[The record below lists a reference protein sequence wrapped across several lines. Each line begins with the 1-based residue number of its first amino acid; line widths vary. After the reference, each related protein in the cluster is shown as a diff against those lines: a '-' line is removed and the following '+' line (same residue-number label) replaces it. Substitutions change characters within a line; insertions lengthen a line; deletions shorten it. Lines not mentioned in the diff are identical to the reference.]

1 MSPIQ
6 RAYSKMI
13 QENKTDWSIQMAHV
27 EEWIE
32 KVIDSINIYFNED
45 GWFTLKAK
53 EITYPKYNLN

>member
-1 MSPIQ
+1 
-6 RAYSKMI
+6 MI